1 MKVLILLFLFL
12 LPLGNSFSQENFE
25 DYEFLAKAQTVV
37 IENNQLV
44 RLDFENRLVQVF
56 TERPELLTDEDPT
69 RMIEAIEEI
78 TSQGLP
84 NRVKFKLSEA
94 VRKPVVGLAHEIRTI
109 VRRYGIATGITY
121 ATISITSYV
130 VPVLLV
136 AAGQPQLAALIT
148 AFPSGSVYL
157 IGVVAFTKV
166 MNHRKMIKLYGGK
179 DQFHYYK
186 KLHKQVNKSL
196 HIKGKGSLI
205 VPMEKI
211 SEAEMSALVLNGS
224 NVINKFLS
232 FIDHKRP
239 KLDLR
244 QLKYFL
250 VRNEAW
256 DQTLENIKSSTASD
270 ELKTASMLYH
280 IQVSNLELYREIQ
293 AAFPKSFI
301 GIGSFEFSQEL
312 KNWSLAAVH
321 AGTKK
326 ELEETI
332 ALIPVGVRALDVVKI
347 WVKCVV
353 PHLIEES
360 KGLPYASYRSL
371 SKSLMALEVSS
382 ERTPSKLVDESWRA
396 EFSNYLQSALHK

>member
-12 LPLGNSFSQENFE
+12 LPIGSSFSQENFQ
-25 DYEFLAKAQTVV
+25 DYEFLVKAQTVV
-37 IENNQLV
+37 IENTQLV
-44 RLDFENRLVQVF
+44 SLDFENRLIQVF

-69 RMIEAIEEI
+69 KMIEAIEEL
-78 TSQGLP
+78 TSQGIP
-84 NRVKFKLSEA
+84 NRMKFKLSEA

-109 VRRYGIATGITY
+109 VRKYGIATGITY

-166 MNHRKMIKLYGGK
+166 VNHRKMIKLYGGK

-196 HIKGKGSLI
+196 HVKGKGSLI
-205 VPMEKI
+205 VPMEKN
-211 SEAEMSALVLNGS
+211 SEAEINALVLNGS

-256 DQTLENIKSSTASD
+256 DQTLEKIKSSTASD
-270 ELKTASMLYH
+270 ELKTASMLHY
-280 IQVSNLELYREIQ
+280 IQVSNLDLYREIQ
-293 AAFPKSFI
+293 ASFPKSFI
-301 GIGSFEFSQEL
+301 GINSFEFPQEL

-326 ELEETI
+326 ELEETV

-360 KGLPYASYRSL
+360 KGLPYGSYRSL
-371 SKSLMALEVSS
+371 SKSLMALEVSA
-382 ERTPSKLVDESWRA
+382 ERSPSKLVDETWRA
-396 EFSNYLQSALHK
+396 EFYNYLQSALQK

>member
-12 LPLGNSFSQENFE
+12 LPIGSSFSQENFQ

-37 IENNQLV
+37 IENTQLV
-44 RLDFENRLVQVF
+44 SLDFENRLIQVF

-69 RMIEAIEEI
+69 KMIEAIEDL

-84 NRVKFKLSEA
+84 NRMKFKLSEA

-109 VRRYGIATGITY
+109 VRKYGIATGITY

-166 MNHRKMIKLYGGK
+166 VNHRKMIKLYGGK

-196 HIKGKGSLI
+196 RIKGKGSLI
-205 VPMEKI
+205 VPMEKN
-211 SEAEMSALVLNGS
+211 SEAELNALVLNGS
-224 NVINKFLS
+224 NVMNKFLS

-239 KLDLR
+239 KLDMR

-256 DQTLENIKSSTASD
+256 DQTLEKIKSTTASD

-301 GIGSFEFSQEL
+301 GISSFEFSQEL

-326 ELEETI
+326 ELEETV
-332 ALIPVGVRALDVVKI
+332 ALIPVGVRVLDVVKI

-371 SKSLMALEVSS
+371 SKSLMALEISA
-382 ERTPSKLVDESWRA
+382 ERSPSKIVDEAWRA
-396 EFSNYLQSALHK
+396 EFFNYLQAALQK

>member
-1 MKVLILLFLFL
+1 MKFLILLFLFL
-12 LPLGNSFSQENFE
+12 LPLGNSFSQENFD

-44 RLDFENRLVQVF
+44 SLDFENRLIQVF
-56 TERPELLTDEDPT
+56 SERPELLTDEDPT
-69 RMIEAIEEI
+69 KLIEAIEEL

-109 VRRYGIATGITY
+109 VRKYGIATGITY
-121 ATISITSYV
+121 ATISITSYI

-148 AFPSGSVYL
+148 AFPTGSVYL

-166 MNHRKMIKLYGGK
+166 VNHRKMIKLYGGK

-196 HIKGKGSLI
+196 HLKGKGSLI

-211 SEAEMSALVLNGS
+211 TEAEMSALVLNGS

-239 KLDLR
+239 KLDMK

-250 VRNEAW
+250 KRNEAW
-256 DQTLENIKSSTASD
+256 DQTLEKIKSSTASD

-280 IQVSNLELYREIQ
+280 IQVSNLDLYREIQ
-293 AAFPKSFI
+293 LAFPKSFI
-301 GIGSFEFSQEL
+301 GISDFEFSQEL

-332 ALIPVGVRALDVVKI
+332 ALIPVGVRVLDVVKI

-353 PHLIEES
+353 PYLIEES

-382 ERTPSKLVDESWRA
+382 ERAPGRLVDEAWRA
-396 EFSNYLQSALHK
+396 EFANYLQSALQK

>member
-12 LPLGNSFSQENFE
+12 LPIGSSFSQENFQ

-37 IENNQLV
+37 IENTQLV
-44 RLDFENRLVQVF
+44 SLDFENRLIQVF

-69 RMIEAIEEI
+69 KMIEAIEEL

-84 NRVKFKLSEA
+84 NRMKFKLSEA

-109 VRRYGIATGITY
+109 VRKYGIATGITY

-166 MNHRKMIKLYGGK
+166 VNHRKMIKLYGGK

-196 HIKGKGSLI
+196 RIKGKGSLI
-205 VPMEKI
+205 VPMEKK
-211 SEAEMSALVLNGS
+211 SEAEINALVLNGS

-239 KLDLR
+239 KLDMR

-256 DQTLENIKSSTASD
+256 DQTLEKIKSSTASD

-280 IQVSNLELYREIQ
+280 IQISNLELYREIQ
-293 AAFPKSFI
+293 AAFPQSFI
-301 GIGSFEFSQEL
+301 GINSFEFSQEL

-326 ELEETI
+326 ELEETV
-332 ALIPVGVRALDVVKI
+332 ALIPVGVRVLDVVKI

-371 SKSLMALEVSS
+371 SKSLMALEISA
-382 ERTPSKLVDESWRA
+382 ERSPSKLVDEAWRA
-396 EFSNYLQSALHK
+396 EFFNYLQAALQK

>member
-44 RLDFENRLVQVF
+44 SLDFENRLIQVF
-56 TERPELLTDEDPT
+56 SERPELLTDEDPT
-69 RMIEAIEEI
+69 KMIEAIEEL

-84 NRVKFKLSEA
+84 NRMKFKLSEA
-94 VRKPVVGLAHEIRTI
+94 VRKPIIGLAHEIRTI
-109 VRRYGIATGITY
+109 VRKYGIATGITY
-121 ATISITSYV
+121 ATISIASYV

-166 MNHRKMIKLYGGK
+166 VDHRKMIKLYGGK
-179 DQFHYYK
+179 DQFQYYK
-186 KLHKQVNKSL
+186 KLHKQVNISL
-196 HIKGKGSLI
+196 KIKWKGSLI
-205 VPMEKI
+205 VPMEKT
-211 SEAEMSALVLNGS
+211 SEAELSALVLNGS

-239 KLDLR
+239 KLDMK

-250 VRNEAW
+250 KRNEAW
-256 DQTLENIKSSTASD
+256 DQTLEKIKSSTVSD
-270 ELKTASMLYH
+270 ELKTASMLHH
-280 IQVSNLELYREIQ
+280 IQVSNLDLYRSIQ
-293 AAFPKSFI
+293 SAFPKSFV
-301 GIGSFEFSQEL
+301 GISHFEFPQEL

-326 ELEETI
+326 ELEDTI
-332 ALIPVGVRALDVVKI
+332 DLIPVGARVLDVVKI
-347 WVKCVV
+347 WAKCVV
-353 PHLIEES
+353 PYLIEES
-360 KGLPYASYRSL
+360 KGLSYASYRSL
-371 SKSLMALEVSS
+371 SKSLMALEIAS
-382 ERTPSKLVDESWRA
+382 ELTPSKLVDEAWRA
-396 EFSNYLQSALHK
+396 EFHDYLQVTLQK